1 MSGRP
6 KSEQGD
12 EKRDKRIVVRFTKS
26 ERDRIE
32 LARQKLGLKFEI
44 DVVRNLTLEH
54 VDTLLASEPENVAE

>member
-32 LARQKLGLKFEI
+32 LARQKLGLKFEV

-54 VDTLLASEPENVAE
+54 VDPLLASEPENVAE

>member
-44 DVVRNLTLEH
+44 DVVRNLTLER
-54 VDTLLASEPENVAE
+54 VDTLLASEPESVAE